1 MRAEERVIDYL
12 QKMVK
17 LTFSACYNLRKGILE
32 NDYNYLEEV
41 SRIEREGDE
50 LRRLI
55 GSEIFEGA
63 FLPYLRPNIFS
74 LAEKIDEILNTAYH
88 ITLTYQKIKDRKLIE
103 EVIDEVEIILDA
115 NVRLCSI
122 LSKNFTDFLKNPDRL
137 KEWSIV
143 IRMIEKEVD
152 NVKHS
157 ILYQLRNSKVDFWD
171 GLFISNFVESLEKI
185 SDLVEEVS
193 DTLQMTVLSL

>member
-17 LTFSACYNLRKGILE
+17 LTFSACHNLRKGILE
-32 NDYNYLEEV
+32 KDYTYLEEV

-88 ITLTYQKIKDRKLIE
+88 ITLTYLKIKDKKLIE

-137 KEWSIV
+137 REGSIV

-152 NVKHS
+152 NIKHS
-157 ILYQLRNSKVDFWD
+157 ILYRLRNSKVDFWD
-171 GLFISNFVESLEKI
+171 GLFISSFVESLEKI